1 MKIAVLGA
9 GIQARAILD
18 DFVRFEDAVEIGI
31 ADLDLDR
38 AESLT
43 RAVGDDRVRPAALD
57 VSDTDAV
64 SRWLAPYD
72 AVLSAVPYR
81 YNVDLCR
88 AAIRSGT
95 SFTDLGG
102 NNDAVDAELA
112 LDGEAREAKVL
123 VVPDLGLAPGMVAL
137 LGADLVRSLSGS
149 RSLHMRVGGLPETP
163 EWPLNYRLFFAVE
176 GLINEYIEP
185 CRLIRNGRRE
195 VVPGLSELETLTF
208 APPFGE
214 LEAFQTSGGTSTLI
228 DTLFDEVTDLT
239 YKTIRYPGHCAEIR
253 TLQALGLFDDTPT
266 EVDGQTVI
274 PRRVTER
281 MLVARLGGE
290 PVPDVV
296 LVRITAEGDRDGERV
311 RIVEEMIERRDRARG
326 LSAMART
333 TGYPAAIITGML
345 ARGEIDAVGA
355 IPQERCIPADR
366 FRQALAERG
375 ITIRRTEVPLEG
387 TPR

>member
-18 DFVRFEDAVEIGI
+18 DFVRFEEADAIGI
-31 ADLDLDR
+31 ADLDLSR
-38 AESLT
+38 AERLV
-43 RAVGDDRVRPAALD
+43 REVGDERVRPVALD

-64 SRWLAPYD
+64 ARWLEPYD

-81 YNVDLCR
+81 FNVALCR
-88 AAIRSGT
+88 AAIRSRT
-95 SFTDLGG
+95 HFTDLGG

-112 LDGEAREAKVL
+112 MHDDAKAAGVL
-123 VVPDLGLAPGMVAL
+123 VVPDLGLAPGLVAL
-137 LGADLVRSLSGS
+137 LGADLVRSLSGE

-185 CRLIRNGRRE
+185 CRLIRDGKRQ

-208 APPFGE
+208 PEPFGE

-228 DTLFDEVTDLT
+228 DTLDGEVRDLT

-253 TLQALGLFDDTPT
+253 TLEALGLFDPTPT
-266 EVDGQTVI
+266 EVDGQTVV
-274 PRRVTER
+274 PRRVTEQ
-281 MLVARLGGE
+281 MLRATIGKE
-290 PVPDVV
+290 EVPDVV
-296 LVRITAEGDRDGERV
+296 LVRVTAEGERDGRRV
-311 RIVEEMIERRDRARG
+311 RITEEMIERPDPEHG

-333 TGYPAAIITGML
+333 TGYPAAIITGMM

-355 IPQERCIPADR
+355 LPQEQCIPADR
-366 FRQALAERG
+366 FRDALASRG
-375 ITIRRTEVPLEG
+375 LTLRRTETPIEG
-387 TPR
+387 GTG